1 MKQSKRIAD
10 EMEGKHTTLDK
21 RHAGPNL
28 LLLTIIYLALL
39 IAGGTRL
46 SPAFHIPHDSAAKAV
61 AYMAKNGWSI
71 QLGSFFEL
79 ASAIPLGI
87 FMATT
92 ISRLRFLG
100 VTAAGESIAFFGGIG
115 SAVLLLFSAL
125 ASWSLTRPGIAA
137 ADGAMQALQ
146 AMNFAAAGP
155 GFVIFLGLFVAGVSI
170 PAGLY
175 RLIPRWLMWLGIVV
189 AIACELASFTVLN
202 FTAGYF
208 IPAGR
213 FISIL
218 WMIGIALTLPSS
230 IPGAIPASPTGAS
243 EPTPA

>member
-1 MKQSKRIAD
+1 MKQSKLTSN
-10 EMEGKHTTLDK
+10 EQNTMTQC
-21 RHAGPNL
+21 HAGPNL
-28 LLLTIIYLALL
+28 LLLTILYLGFL
-39 IAGGTRL
+39 IAGGSRL
-46 SPAFHIPHDSAAKAV
+46 IAAFHIPHGSAETIA
-61 AYMAKNGWSI
+61 AYMAQHGWSI

-87 FMATT
+87 FAATT

-100 VTAAGESIAFFGGIG
+100 ITAAGESIAFLGGIG
-115 SAVLLLFSAL
+115 ATVLLVISSL
-125 ASWSLTRPGIAA
+125 ASWSLTRPGVAT
-137 ADGAMQALQ
+137 ADGAIQALLSIS
-146 AMNFAAAGP
+146 FAGAGP
-155 GFVIFLGLFVAGVSI
+155 GFVIFLGLFVAGISI

-175 RLIPRWLMWLGIVV
+175 RLIPRWLMWLGIAV

-218 WMIGIALTLPSS
+218 WMIGVALTLPSR
-230 IPGAIPASPTGAS
+230 IPGAISAPPSPASTSAS
-243 EPTPA
+243 V

>member
-1 MKQSKRIAD
+1 MKQSERIAD
-10 EMEGKHTTLDK
+10 EPTPNLTIPSR
-21 RHAGPNL
+21 RHAGPHL

-39 IAGGTRL
+39 IAGGARL
-46 SPAFHIPHDSAAKAV
+46 TAAFHIPHDSAEKVA

-87 FMATT
+87 FVATT
-92 ISRLRFLG
+92 VSRLRFLG
-100 VTAAGESIAFFGGIG
+100 ITAAGESIAFFGGIG
-115 SAVLLLFSAL
+115 ASILLVLSSL
-125 ASWSLTRPGIAA
+125 ASWSITRPGVAT
-137 ADGAMQALQ
+137 ADGAVQALLSIS
-146 AMNFAAAGP
+146 FAGAGP
-155 GFVIFLGLFVAGVSI
+155 GFAVLLGLFVAGVSI

-175 RLIPRWLMWLGIVV
+175 RLIPRWLMGLGIAV

-208 IPAGR
+208 IPVGR
-213 FISIL
+213 FLSIL
-218 WMIGIALTLPSS
+218 WMIGIALTLPSR
-230 IPGAIPASPTGAS
+230 IPSAISAAAVS